1 MQEIKKPMGL
11 GEILDQTFQLV
22 KKHFVPFSIVLL
34 ILTGP
39 YYLCGLLAN
48 FSGGVAIF
56 KQSFTS
62 SGNLVNDFINRISG
76 QGASLPSF
84 HFNAGMITFTIIS
97 GILSIIL
104 VPMAKASIIIATGQL
119 QENEQLNIK
128 KIIKRAFSRFW
139 PLLGS
144 TIVFGLCVSGIFIVA
159 FLFLF
164 LIPAVPPLG
173 ILIIIILFIA
183 IILFLIYLSIRW
195 NFYFP
200 AVIFD
205 KVAPGLGK
213 SWQLTKGNFW
223 RLLGILIVLYLITSI
238 ISSVINIIITLILGA
253 SVLSSV
259 IGDMVKIF
267 GDMITYVGFAVV
279 YFDLCVRNGS
289 KDLLDL
295 IENYED
301 DENKNSVD

>member
-39 YYLCGLLAN
+39 YYLFGLLAS
-48 FSGGVAIF
+48 FLGGTAIF
-56 KQSFTS
+56 QQSFTS
-62 SGNLVNDFINRISG
+62 SGNIVKDIINRFSG
-76 QGASLPSF
+76 QGVGLPSF
-84 HFNAGMITFTIIS
+84 HLNAGMITFAVIS

-104 VPMAKASIIIATGQL
+104 IPMAKASLIIATGQL

-144 TIVFGLCVSGIFIVA
+144 TMVFGLCITGILVVA

-173 ILIIIILFIA
+173 IFIIIILFIA
-183 IILFLIYLSIRW
+183 IMLFLIYLSIRW

-223 RLLGILIVLYLITSI
+223 RLVGVLIVLYLITSI
-238 ISSVINIIITLILGA
+238 ISNVINLFITMILGA
-253 SVLSSV
+253 SILSSF
-259 IGDMVKIF
+259 ISDLVKIF
-267 GDMITYVGFAVV
+267 SDMIAYVGIAVV
-279 YFDLCVRNGS
+279 YFDLCIRNES

-301 DENKNSVD
+301 DENKNTVD